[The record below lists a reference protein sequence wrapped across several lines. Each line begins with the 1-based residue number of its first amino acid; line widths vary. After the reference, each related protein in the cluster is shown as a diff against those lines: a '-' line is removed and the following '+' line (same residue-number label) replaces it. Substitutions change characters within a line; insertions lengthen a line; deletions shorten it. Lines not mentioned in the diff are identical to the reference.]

1 MVSKTNP
8 EKISKVVQKYILE
21 YATKKKYRYE
31 TIYTMKPDDVRQVCN
46 FADYKKAKIF
56 LCFYN
61 FSAEDYDKMDLDD
74 IHHFVQADL
83 QFPHDKISVT
93 ESGMEFGV
101 NVCVPARDGVVDK
114 ALLNE
119 VLSHELMHAYRTY
132 NEYMD
137 GHISHSSPS
146 KRRKIDEATKR
157 KFTYTQKVDRYNNLI
172 WGIRN
177 DGNIR
182 DNFYWIGY
190 SLTVDEINATLAGVD
205 AFLFEHDGDYT
216 KLPQCRSIDMI
227 KTMRGFIDEVQKF
240 ATDEDWEY
248 CRENALYIHENKNE
262 SLGRFKS
269 RYIAY
274 YTKQVNHFEEK
285 VKKLV
290 DKYKMKKAQQKIQ
303 KQKNKNNPVYKAFL
317 TNSIAG

>member
-1 MVSKTNP
+1 MASKTNP
-8 EKISKVVQKYILE
+8 EKISKVIQKYILE

-31 TIYTMKPDDVRQVCN
+31 TIYTMKPDDVRHVCD

-74 IHHFVQADL
+74 IRHFVQADL

-101 NVCVPARDGVVDK
+101 NVCVPAREGIVDK

-119 VLSHELMHAYRTY
+119 ILSHELMHAYRTY

-146 KRRKIDEATKR
+146 KRRKIDSKKDR
-157 KFTYTQKVDRYNNLI
+157 KLTYTQKVDRYNNLI
-172 WGIRN
+172 WEIRN

-216 KLPQCRSIDMI
+216 KLPQCRSIDII
-227 KTMRGFIDEVQKF
+227 KTMRGFIDEIQKL

-248 CRENALYIHENKNE
+248 CRKNALYIHENKNE

-274 YTKQVNHFEEK
+274 YTKQINHFEEK

>member
-1 MVSKTNP
+1 
-8 EKISKVVQKYILE
+8 
-21 YATKKKYRYE
+21 
-31 TIYTMKPDDVRQVCN
+31 MKSDDLRQVCD

-93 ESGMEFGV
+93 KDGMEFGV
-101 NVCVPARDGVVDK
+101 NVCVPAREGIVDK

-146 KRRKIDEATKR
+146 KRRKIDSKKDR

-227 KTMRGFIDEVQKF
+227 KTMRV
-240 ATDEDWEY
+240 
-248 CRENALYIHENKNE
+248 
-262 SLGRFKS
+262 
-269 RYIAY
+269 
-274 YTKQVNHFEEK
+274 
-285 VKKLV
+285 
-290 DKYKMKKAQQKIQ
+290 
-303 KQKNKNNPVYKAFL
+303 
-317 TNSIAG
+317 